1 MWVHKELIM
10 NDKNPTREQDLTP
23 QPIPENLVT
32 ANELSPPPREELLQ
46 AEHPHE
52 KEIDLNKWFPDAET
66 NLNTLFPDIEMKHL
80 LQSITKNKK
89 DMSAIKERLTI
100 ENETF
105 DENKDEELT
114 DDSSSSD
121 KAEDIKTD

>member
-1 MWVHKELIM
+1 M
-10 NDKNPTREQDLTP
+10 NDKNPTQEHNPTP
-23 QPIPENLVT
+23 PTMSGNSIRADELPSSEKG
-32 ANELSPPPREELLQ
+32 ELSPEE
-46 AEHPHE
+46 EVHE
-52 KEIDLNKWFPDAET
+52 KEIDLNELFPDMET
-66 NLNTLFPDIEMKHL
+66 NLNDLFPDKEVKHL
-80 LQSITKNKK
+80 LKSIAKNKK